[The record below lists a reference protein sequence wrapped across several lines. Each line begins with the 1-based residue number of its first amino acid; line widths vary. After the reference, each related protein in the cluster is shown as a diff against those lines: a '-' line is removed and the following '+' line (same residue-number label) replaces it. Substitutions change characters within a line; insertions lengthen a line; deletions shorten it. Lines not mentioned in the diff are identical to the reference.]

1 MAVWYEVEKSEAGI
15 NDFLDCNWGFHDFRP
30 ELVSYVPGKDMVEI
44 FLKYDTM
51 REGVRLRFAWIHDMH
66 INTQRDYDAEW
77 IYDSTLIRLE
87 NNAFI
92 WLDEEGD
99 KNDIDDLKKIATW
112 VEAER
117 IFWAVTD
124 GEGNPIE
131 MPLDRIDQVWRDCL
145 KNTITKKQFKLKEF
159 DGNWDAI
166 LQPYYN
172 R

>member
-99 KNDIDDLKKIATW
+99 KNDIDDLKKMQH
-112 VEAER
+112 
-117 IFWAVTD
+117 
-124 GEGNPIE
+124 G
-131 MPLDRIDQVWRDCL
+131 L
-145 KNTITKKQFKLKEF
+145 KRKEYF
-159 DGNWDAI
+159 GQ
-166 LQPYYN
+166 LQMEKETPSKCP
-172 R
+172 

>member
-30 ELVSYVPGKDMVEI
+30 EPVSYVPGKDMVEI